1 MMYIKAYLTHVDTGI
16 GATDSASYSDQR
28 FKYQEPSFDGVTIVH
43 RMNIENGIP
52 YFLCTAADDY
62 DTTNED
68 SLTGITFLT
77 QSEWDTEI
85 SNYDNAQEI
94 KRYSTVREMR
104 DAALNDS
111 DMHVI
116 KQVECNVAI
125 TTEFRDWRQE
135 LRDLPNGDS
144 FPISWPTPP
153 SNVTGIITQEEYR
166 STLRSIH
173 MINDPIPAE

>member
-1 MMYIKAYLTHVDTGI
+1 MYIKAYLTHVDTGI

-28 FKYQEPSFDGVTIVH
+28 FKYQEPNFEHITIVH
-43 RMNIENGIP
+43 RFNVENGIP
-52 YFLCTAADDY
+52 YFLCTAPNSY
-62 DTTNED
+62 DITEL
-68 SLTGITFLT
+68 SPLTGVSSIT

-94 KRYSTVREMR
+94 KRYATVREMR
-104 DAALNDS
+104 NSALDES
-111 DMHVI
+111 DIHVI

-144 FPISWPTPP
+144 FPINWPTPP
-153 SNVTGIITQEEYR
+153 SNITVSMTQEEYR
-166 STLRSIH
+166 STLRNIH

>member
-28 FKYQEPSFDGVTIVH
+28 FKYQEPNFEYVTIVH
-43 RMNIENGIP
+43 RFNVESGIP
-52 YFLCTAADDY
+52 YFLCTAPSSY
-62 DTTNED
+62 DITNED
-68 SLTGITFLT
+68 SLTGITSMT
-77 QSEWDTEI
+77 QSEWDNI
-85 SNYDNAQEI
+85 IDIYDSEQEA

-104 DAALNDS
+104 NDALDTS
-111 DMHVI
+111 DIYVI

-144 FPISWPTPP
+144 FPVTWPTPP
-153 SNVTGIITQEEYR
+153 SNVTGIITGGVYQ
-166 STLRSIH
+166 SALKTIH
-173 MINDPIPAE
+173 MINDPIS

>member
-1 MMYIKAYLTHVDTGI
+1 MYIKGHLTHKTTGI
-16 GATDSASYSDQR
+16 GATNTSTFYHQLNSYN
-28 FKYQEPSFDGVTIVH
+28 EPDYFSGITIVH
-43 RMNIENGIP
+43 RMKYDDGIP
-52 YFLCTAADDY
+52 YFLCTATDDFNVGQY
-62 DTTNED
+62 
-68 SLTGITFLT
+68 SGITSIT

-94 KRYSTVREMR
+94 KRYATVREMR
-104 DAALNDS
+104 NSALDES

-144 FPISWPTPP
+144 FPINWPTPP

>member
-28 FKYQEPSFDGVTIVH
+28 FKYQEPNFEHITIVH
-43 RMNIENGIP
+43 RFNVESGIP
-52 YFLCTAADDY
+52 YFLCTAPSSY
-62 DTTNED
+62 DITEP
-68 SLTGITFLT
+68 SPLTGVSSIT

-94 KRYSTVREMR
+94 KRYATVREMR
-104 DAALNDS
+104 NSALDES
-111 DMHVI
+111 DMYVI

-125 TTEFRDWRQE
+125 TTEFRTWRQE

-144 FPISWPTPP
+144 FPVTWPTPP
-153 SNVTGIITQEEYR
+153 SNVVGIITSGAYE
-166 STLRSIH
+166 SALRTID
-173 MINDPIPAE
+173 MINDPFDA